1 MNSWGTKIVDWLGRL
16 PNFLVTIV
24 SALLAFG
31 VGAIMIAISG
41 ISPWVAYKE
50 LIISA
55 VGSEYALTET
65 LVKMIPLLL
74 AGLGMALAFRGKL
87 FNIGAEG
94 QIYMGALGAG
104 AIGLF
109 CGPISPWLG
118 IALIM
123 LAGFICG
130 GIWAGIAGVL
140 KERFGFNEIIVT
152 LMMNYIAIGI
162 TSYLVGGPWRDPMAT
177 EPFTAKF
184 AEGARLPVIWSG
196 STLHAGLIIGL
207 VATLV
212 LWWVIRQTVYG
223 YQLTVTGLN
232 AEAARYGGV
241 KTGSLIVLT
250 MFISGGL
257 AGLAGVSEIAGIQH
271 RILEGFSPGY
281 GYTAI
286 AIAFLGRLHP
296 IGVLL
301 AAFFFAALVVG
312 AEGMQIVT
320 GVPVTIVLL
329 IEGLVLLF
337 VIGSDF
343 LRKRGMRRQE

>member
-1 MNSWGTKIVDWLGRL
+1 MNIGGKTIADRLGRI
-16 PNFLVTIV
+16 PSFVVMIM
-24 SALLAFG
+24 SAVLAFG
-31 VGAIMIAISG
+31 VGAVMIAFSG
-41 ISPWVAYKE
+41 ISPWAAYE
-50 LIISA
+50 EMIVSA
-55 VGSEYALTET
+55 MGSEYALTET
-65 LVKMIPLLL
+65 MAKMVPLLL

-104 AIGLF
+104 VIGLF
-109 CGPISPWLG
+109 CGPLSPWVG
-118 IALIM
+118 IPLII
-123 LAGFICG
+123 LLGFICG
-130 GIWAGIAGVL
+130 GIWGGVAGVL

-184 AEGARLPVIWSG
+184 TPGARLPIVWG
-196 STLHAGLIIGL
+196 NSTLHGGIIIGL
-207 VATLV
+207 VSTLI
-212 LWWVIRQTVYG
+212 LWWIIRQTVYG

-232 AEAARYGGV
+232 DEAARYGGV
-241 KTGSLIVLT
+241 KTGRLIVLT
-250 MFISGGL
+250 MFLSGGL
-257 AGLAGVSEIAGIQH
+257 AGLAGVSEVAGMHH
-271 RILEGFSPGY
+271 RIMEGFSPGY

-301 AAFFFAALVVG
+301 ASFFFAALVVG

>member
-1 MNSWGTKIVDWLGRL
+1 MNTRRRSIADRLGRI
-16 PNFLVTIV
+16 PGFVITIL
-24 SALLAFG
+24 SALMAFG
-31 VGAIMIAISG
+31 VGAILISLSG
-41 ISPWVAYKE
+41 ISPWIAYRE
-50 LIISA
+50 MVTSA

-104 AIGLF
+104 MIGLF
-109 CGPISPWLG
+109 CGSISPWLG
-118 IALIM
+118 IILIV
-123 LAGFICG
+123 LVGFVFG
-130 GIWAGIAGVL
+130 GIWAGIAGLL
-140 KERFGFNEIIVT
+140 KVRFGFNEIIVT

-184 AEGARLPVIWSG
+184 AAGARLPIVWER
-196 STLHAGLIIGL
+196 STLHAGIIIGL

-212 LWWVIRQTVYG
+212 LWWVIRKTVYG

-232 AEAARYGGV
+232 DEAARYGGI
-241 KTGSLIVLT
+241 KTGRLIVLT

-257 AGLAGVSEIAGIQH
+257 AGLAGVSEVAGIHH

-296 IGVLL
+296 LGVLL

-337 VIGSDF
+337 VIGSEF
-343 LRKRGMRRQE
+343 LHRQGMRRQE